1 MDARKIIADIEWLEH
16 LFELCDYRALAIVR
30 EEVKKQKDNE
40 TCFIDPWPRLPRQE
54 WLEQLAKLQDNRP
67 LQA

>member
-1 MDARKIIADIEWLEH
+1 MDARKIIAEIEWLEH
-16 LFELCDYRALAIVR
+16 LLELCDNRTLAVAN

-40 TCFIDPWPRLPRQE
+40 TYFIDPWPLLPRQE

-67 LQA
+67 LEA